1 MNSPTKGIS
10 IGSHRYTINGIGAD
24 GSGLNVNGTAVE
36 ASNLY
41 VVGADGEPYALPAGS
56 LFAMTANGM
65 QEIQRSDAPVMDVPE
80 GTYVIA
86 GTGSGHNIGMSQWG
100 AHAMANQGFT
110 YEEIIKF
117 YFTGVT
123 VDYYSGN

>member
-1 MNSPTKGIS
+1 M
-10 IGSHRYTINGIGAD
+10 
-24 GSGLNVNGTAVE
+24 
-36 ASNLY
+36 
-41 VVGADGEPYALPAGS
+41 
-56 LFAMTANGM
+56 
-65 QEIQRSDAPVMDVPE
+65 
-80 GTYVIA
+80 IA